1 MAGRAS
7 LPRLPARQVAAVL
20 RVWVVA
26 AVSTPAAAVAVS
38 MSAAALRDLDLVP
51 AAAHPGLGLAVAAL
65 LRHSSAVAVRLARG
79 SAVAAAA
86 ADMVAATA
94 VTIIVAA
101 AASFPAR
108 WPVL

>member
-26 AVSTPAAAVAVS
+26 AVSTPAVAVS

-51 AAAHPGLGLAVAAL
+51 AAARPGLGLAVAAR

-79 SAVAAAA
+79 SAVAA
-86 ADMVAATA
+86 DMVAATA
-94 VTIIVAA
+94 VSTIIVAA

>member
-7 LPRLPARQVAAVL
+7 LPRLPAQQVAAVL

-26 AVSTPAAAVAVS
+26 AVAVS
-38 MSAAALRDLDLVP
+38 ISAAALRDLDLVP

-108 WPVL
+108 WPVP

>member
-26 AVSTPAAAVAVS
+26 AVSTPAVAVS

-65 LRHSSAVAVRLARG
+65 LRHSSAVAARLARD
-79 SAVAAAA
+79 SAVA

-94 VTIIVAA
+94 VTAIMVAA